1 METLREKAS
10 YSNIVDKEDIKEVYK
25 GFNIVE
31 DNRGFTSHEQVDEFI
46 AKSLASNTKE
56 KKVK

>member
-10 YSNIVDKEDIKEVYK
+10 YSNIVDKEDVKEVYK

-31 DNRGFTSHEQVDEFI
+31 DNRGFTSKEQIDEFI
-46 AKSLASNTKE
+46 TKGLE
-56 KKVK
+56 KDVKVK

>member
-10 YSNIVDKEDIKEVYK
+10 YSNIVDKEDVKEVYK

-31 DNRGFTSHEQVDEFI
+31 DNRGFTSHEQVDKFI
-46 AKSLASNTKE
+46 AESLKE
-56 KKVK
+56 HVK

>member
-10 YSNIVDKEDIKEVYK
+10 YSNIVYK

-31 DNRGFTSHEQVDEFI
+31 DTRGFTSHEQVDEFI